1 MIKRNKRYVA
11 YYDGTLDDETL
22 DPELATSERDG
33 LMSKEDKEQFD
44 KLLKGEGL
52 KITADNVICDSNNRF
67 VTDAQ
72 IEKINNAITTFDKN
86 AFTYNDD
93 GSLNIRGFND
103 APSGAQ
109 LLKGA
114 NGQIVWSMPTTDT
127 TLEDAIN
134 KLKSDVVDLTSIV
147 SNKVNSDD
155 VYTKNEVDLLISTSI
170 ANVNHLQRKK
180 VESLD
185 EIDITAENFIYMIT
199 KSDGAG
205 NDHFD
210 EYMVIEGELEKI
222 GSTAVDLT
230 DYVKI
235 PEMETALST
244 KVDKVEGKGLST
256 YDLTDE
262 LLDKINSINNT
273 ISTIKINGIT
283 LPMVNREVN
292 IPIASSE
299 NLGVVK
305 SSTGENK
312 VSINVEGEMEINNI
326 NVNTL
331 RQTEGDYFVVSSG
344 DSGDYFD

>member
-11 YYDGTLDDETL
+11 YYDGTLDDKAL

-52 KITADNVICDSNNRF
+52 RITADNVICDPNNRF
-67 VTDAQ
+67 VTDVQ
-72 IEKINNAITTFDKN
+72 ITKINNAITKCDSN

-114 NGQIVWSMPTTDT
+114 DGQVVWSQPTTDT

-134 KLKSDVVDLTSIV
+134 KLKSEVVDLTSIV
-147 SNKVNSDD
+147 NDKANTVD
-155 VYTKNEVDLLISTSI
+155 VYTKSEVDHLIAT
-170 ANVNHLQRKK
+170 ANHLKRKK
-180 VESLD
+180 VSSVD
-185 EIDITAENFIYMIT
+185 EIDTTAENFIYMIT
-199 KSDGAG
+199 KTDGAG

-210 EYMVIEGELEKI
+210 EYMVIEGEVEKI

-230 DYVKI
+230 GYVKT

-256 YDLTDE
+256 HDLTDE
-262 LLDKINSINNT
+262 LLAKINSVSNT
-273 ISTIKINGIT
+273 LTTVRINGVA
-283 LPMVNREVN
+283 LPMIDREVN
-292 IPIASSE
+292 IPIASST

-331 RQTEGDYFVVSSG
+331 RQTEGEYFVVSSG